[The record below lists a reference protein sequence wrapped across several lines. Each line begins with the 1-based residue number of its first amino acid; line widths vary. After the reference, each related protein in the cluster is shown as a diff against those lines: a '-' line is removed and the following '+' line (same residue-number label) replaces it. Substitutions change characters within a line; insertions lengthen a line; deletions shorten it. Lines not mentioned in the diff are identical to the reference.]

1 MTIENSRTPSGG
13 VVVIGSLS
21 QATRERLVKA
31 ADGKIAKISDAP
43 LTHVV
48 EKTGVNLHKFS
59 ERINKVVG
67 TEGVVAPMLVD
78 EEGNRLLPTGRMQV
92 RFKEPPTDN
101 FLTSFAKRHNVE
113 LAQRNKWSPQQ
124 VEFAVRSDDTRYFPD
139 VAVELKKDNEVMTA
153 WPDVQAAF
161 RREKA

>member
-48 EKTGVNLHKFS
+48 EKTGVNLRKFS

-67 TEGVVAPMLVD
+67 TEGVVAPMLAD